1 MSTEKEKMLRGD
13 LYNCLDDQLMQERL
27 RARELVTK
35 YNQQTLGSDGAN
47 NALSELLGSA
57 GKDLLIETPFRCD
70 YGYNIHLGDSVFM
83 NFNCVL
89 LDVCEIRIGART
101 LFGPNVQIYTATHP
115 LDVEVRRSG
124 LENGKPITIGED
136 VWIGGAAIILPGVTI
151 GNGSVIGSG
160 SVVTKDVPPM
170 CVYAGNPAK
179 FIKKIE

>member
-1 MSTEKEKMLRGD
+1 
-13 LYNCLDDQLMQERL
+13 
-27 RARELVTK
+27 
-35 YNQQTLGSDGAN
+35 
-47 NALSELLGSA
+47 
-57 GKDLLIETPFRCD
+57 
-70 YGYNIHLGDSVFM
+70 
-83 NFNCVL
+83 
-89 LDVCEIRIGART
+89 
-101 LFGPNVQIYTATHP
+101 VQIYTATHP